1 LQKLN
6 KMAKKTKKEKKN
18 NELIRID
25 TVAGVV
31 FAHPE
36 EMIEVCISDGIY
48 IPVPA
53 KELTVGSEL

>member
-1 LQKLN
+1 
-6 KMAKKTKKEKKN
+6 MAKKSKNGNTTPEK
-18 NELIRID
+18 ELIRID